1 MGRPE
6 RPIDPY
12 AGPVQRFA
20 WELRMLREKA
30 GSPSYRQL
38 SRRALFSST
47 ALSEAAGGELF
58 PSLAVAL
65 AYVKACDGDVGEW
78 EERWRAVA
86 AEVSTSVPDSGS
98 PPYLGL
104 AAYQPA
110 DAERFHGREALVA
123 DLVTRVGRQR
133 FLGVFGPS
141 GCGKSS
147 LLRAG
152 LIPAVPWR
160 SALLTPTAHPLRE
173 LESRAGD
180 AELLVVDQ
188 FEEIFTLC
196 SDEDERHRFVA
207 ALLAAPARVVI
218 GCRADFLGHCATL
231 PGLVEALRDAQVLV
245 GPMAADELRRAI
257 ERPAVGN
264 GLKVDSDLVSAALTD
279 VHGQPGG
286 LPLLSH
292 ALLETWRR
300 RRNGRLTLAGYRAC
314 GGVTGAIAATA
325 ERAYAGLTPQGRAVA
340 RGVLLRLVHDGSGGA
355 DLRRRAELSEVL
367 AAGEPAETAAVV
379 DALVAARLV
388 VADGTVE
395 LAHEAVARAWPRL
408 REWITENREG
418 LRAHR
423 DLTSAASAW
432 VTLDRDASALYRGV
446 RLSAAR
452 ALVERDDWQ
461 VLSTRAEREFVE
473 ASIEHEAAERN
484 TASRQARR
492 LGRLAKALGVLLV
505 ACVVIASVAVAQ
517 RRTAVH
523 EQRVAQSRQLA
534 VRAQDLS
541 VAWPDAAQR
550 LAVSAYRVAPT
561 AEARGALLSTAAYK
575 PPRTVFVDHQGAVMA
590 VAFSP
595 DGKLLASAGSDHTI
609 LLRNPAGRTPPLSLT
624 HRNTTIRALA
634 FQPGS
639 QLLAAAGDDGRIVLW
654 DIRRRTP
661 ARVLSVP
668 HGRLNS
674 LAFSVDGHLLASASQ
689 DGTVILWDS
698 GRWSELASI
707 PHGLGEV
714 TDVALS
720 ADGSVVALAASSGA
734 LLLDRA
740 SGAVQVFHDHDGA
753 VLGVALR
760 PDAGALATGGDDGQ
774 VVLRDLAGR
783 TAPVHLRRHIAP
795 VRALQF
801 APNGSMLL
809 TAGEDGTVRW
819 WSVPDGGW
827 LTGLI
832 TRAAAF
838 RAAELSPDG
847 LRLATGGAENVSVW
861 PVALPPFTGHAIP
874 PTGTTF
880 SSDGR
885 LVATAGPDRL
895 IITWNR
901 DGTRRNTISAPSS
914 VTSVLFHPDGS
925 LIAADDAGAVT
936 AWDAVSARPL
946 RTITTHRGAV
956 TDLALSGGGKL
967 GVSGAADGTVQVW
980 DPTGQSPSRLLR
992 ATSSGP
998 VEAVAISPNGRVL
1011 ATGGSD
1017 GRITLWDLTRDR
1029 PRATLNGNGSTAK
1042 AMAFTRDGHTLA
1054 VGDISGTI
1062 TLWDLDRNSD
1072 VATLRGQRGAIRDL
1086 AINPEGTLLAAAG
1099 NDSTVT
1105 LWKLDTRTQ
1114 FAVLTG
1120 HTGPANAVTFGPP
1133 GSDLLAS
1140 TGADPR
1146 VVVWNLNPETVID
1159 HLVGTSALFGG

>member
-6 RPIDPY
+6 RPIDPH
-12 AGPVQRFA
+12 AGPVQAFA
-20 WELRMLREKA
+20 WELRLLREKA

-38 SRRALFSST
+38 SRRAHFSST
-47 ALSEAAGGELF
+47 ALSEAAGGEQF

-65 AYVKACDGDVGEW
+65 AYVKACDGDAGEF

-86 AEVSTSVPDSGS
+86 AEVPSSVSDSGS

-123 DLVTRVGRQR
+123 DLVARMGRQR

-160 SALLTPTAHPLRE
+160 TALITPTAHPLHE
-173 LESRAGD
+173 LESVAGD
-180 AELLVVDQ
+180 ADLLVVDQ
-188 FEEIFTLC
+188 FEEVFTLC
-196 SDEDERHRFVA
+196 SEDERHRFVE
-207 ALLAAPARVVI
+207 ALLAVPTRVVI

-245 GPMAADELRRAI
+245 GPMAPEDLRRAI
-257 ERPAVGN
+257 EQPAVEG
-264 GLKVDSDLVSAALTD
+264 GFKVDPDLVSAALTD

-292 ALLETWRR
+292 ALLETWRSR
-300 RRNGRLTLAGYRAC
+300 QNGRLTLDGYRAS
-314 GGVTGAIAATA
+314 GGVTGAIAASA
-325 ERAYAGLTPQGRAVA
+325 ERAYAGLTTQGRAVA
-340 RGVLLRLVHDGSGGA
+340 RGVLLRLVHDGSEGA

-388 VADGTVE
+388 VVADGAVE
-395 LAHEAVARAWPRL
+395 LAHEAVTRAWPRL
-408 REWITENREG
+408 REWITESREG

-423 DLTSAASAW
+423 ELTSAASAW
-432 VTLDRDASALYRGV
+432 VTLERDAGALYRGV
-446 RLSAAR
+446 RLSAAK

-461 VLSTRAEREFVE
+461 VSSTQVEREFLE
-473 ASIEHEAAERN
+473 ASSEHEAAERN

-492 LGRLAKALGVLLV
+492 LRRLVKALGALVV
-505 ACVVIASVAVAQ
+505 ACLVITAVAVAQ
-517 RRTAVH
+517 RRTAVY
-523 EQRVAQSRQLA
+523 EQEVAQSRQLA

-550 LAVSAYRVAPT
+550 LAVSAYRMAPT

-575 PPRTVFVDHQGAVMA
+575 PARTVFVDHQGAVMA

-595 DGKLLASAGSDHTI
+595 DGRLIASAGSDHTI
-609 LLRNPAGRTPPLSLT
+609 LLRTPAERTAPVSLT
-624 HRNTTIRALA
+624 QNTTIRALA
-634 FQPGS
+634 FQPGGH
-639 QLLAAAGDDGRIVLW
+639 LLAAAGDDGRIVLW
-654 DIRRRTP
+654 DLQRRTP
-661 ARVLSVP
+661 ARELSVP

-674 LAFSVDGHLLASASQ
+674 LAFSADGRVLASASQ
-689 DGTVILWDS
+689 DGTAILWDS
-698 GRWSELASI
+698 SRWSELAGI
-707 PHGLGEV
+707 PHRLGEV

-720 ADGSVVALAASSGA
+720 ADGRMVALAASAGA
-734 LLLDRA
+734 LLFDRA

-760 PDAGALATGGDDGQ
+760 PDSGALATGGADGQ

-783 TAPVHLRRHIAP
+783 TAPVHLRRHTAP

-809 TAGEDGTVRW
+809 TAGDDGTVRW

-847 LRLATGGAENVSVW
+847 RHLVTGGEADVSVW
-861 PVALPPFTGHAIP
+861 PVALPPFTGHSIP
-874 PTGTTF
+874 PTGVTF

-885 LVATAGPDRL
+885 LLATAGPDRL
-895 IITWNR
+895 IITWNP
-901 DGTRRNTISAPSS
+901 DGTRRDTISAPAP

-925 LIAADDAGAVT
+925 LIAADGAGAVT
-936 AWDAVSARPL
+936 AWDAARARPL
-946 RTITTHRGAV
+946 RTIATHQRAV
-956 TDLALSGGGKL
+956 TGLALSRDGGF
-967 GVSGAADGTVQVW
+967 GVSGAADGSIQVW
-980 DPTGQSPSRLLR
+980 DPTGQSPPRLLR
-992 ATSSGP
+992 APAGGP
-998 VEAVAISPNGRVL
+998 IEDVAISPSGRVV
-1011 ATGGSD
+1011 ATGGAD
-1017 GRITLWDLTRDR
+1017 GLITLWDLTRGR
-1029 PRATLNGNGSTAK
+1029 PQATLDGNGSTVK
-1042 AMAFTRDGHTLA
+1042 AMAFTRDGRMLA

-1062 TLWDLDRNSD
+1062 TLWDLDRHSR
-1072 VATLRGQRGAIRDL
+1072 AAGFRGQRGAVRDL
-1086 AINPEGTLLAAAG
+1086 AINPEGTVLAAAG

-1105 LWKLDTRTQ
+1105 LWNLDTKKQ

-1120 HTGPANAVTFGPP
+1120 HTGPSNAVAFGPP

-1146 VVVWNLNPETVID
+1146 VIAWNLDPDTIID
-1159 HLVGTSALFGG
+1159 HIAG